1 MNTFLN
7 TGVVLQW
14 RAPLIRTASSR
25 FSSCLC
31 SHSSAPGMMLVS
43 KWFSPFLILPSA
55 ELLDQR
61 QEPKKKWNFQEFP
74 PGQNGTTTITQ
85 LGRAPEVQDWL
96 VCQQPLYSPQVC
108 RCSQTFLT
116 CQHQYPEYNNW
127 AGLLQLRPKDL
138 SSGELLWFPFVFPG
152 FPVPAG
158 HVPVL
163 KYWIEC
169 GSPLRPL
176 TSSPS
181 SLSWGAIFQGLDPH

>member
-1 MNTFLN
+1 MLNTISI

-25 FSSCLC
+25 SSSCLC
-31 SHSSAPGMMLVS
+31 LHSSAPGMMLVS
-43 KWFSPFLILPSA
+43 KWFSQFLILPSA

-61 QEPKKKWNFQEFP
+61 QEPKREWYFQYFP
-74 PGQNGTTTITQ
+74 QGQNGTTTITQ

-116 CQHQYPEYNNW
+116 CQHQCPEYNNW
-127 AGLLQLRPKDL
+127 ARLLYLRPRDL
-138 SSGELLWFPFVFPG
+138 GSGELLWFPFVFPG

-158 HVPVL
+158 HVPV
-163 KYWIEC
+163 
-169 GSPLRPL
+169 
-176 TSSPS
+176 
-181 SLSWGAIFQGLDPH
+181 